1 MKAPNVTLSMNM
13 QKNVYGKESLK
24 VLLLKMDMNYNDERY
39 LIVVVET

>member
-1 MKAPNVTLSMNM
+1 MNM